1 MDIFEILALIF
12 AILLC
17 LSVVVDVVLDVL
29 YDARYDIWDFY
40 LIGPS
45 IVDNLA
51 VSIIIMVGAC
61 RRLTSGLYKACMIV
75 LIVTDVIFLLLMIFY
90 SIMVSFPWFSLIDLA
105 IITPLIIFIDKIRK
119 KREMTQTINP
129 GIAIGSPI
137 VSQNSL
143 LPNNYQSGNVQTSD
157 VSNAYQPPS

>member
-1 MDIFEILALIF
+1 MDVFEILALIF

-40 LIGPS
+40 LTGPS

-119 KREMTQTINP
+119 KREMMPTINQV
-129 GIAIGSPI
+129 I
-137 VSQNSL
+137 
-143 LPNNYQSGNVQTSD
+143 D
-157 VSNAYQPPS
+157 VSSSIGVQNPAVAINAYQPPS

>member
-1 MDIFEILALIF
+1 MDAFEILSLIF
-12 AILLC
+12 AIILC
-17 LSVVVDVVLDVL
+17 LLTVLNILFNSPYNSLIL
-29 YDARYDIWDFY
+29 YLDRTAI
-40 LIGPS
+40 I
-45 IVDNLA
+45 DNLA
-51 VSIIIMVGAC
+51 VSIIIMTGAC
-61 RRLTSGLYKACMIV
+61 VRLSAGIYKACMIL
-75 LIVTDVIFLLLMIFY
+75 LIITDALSFIYMILFLILYYYFW
-90 SIMVSFPWFSLIDLA
+90 VKLINLF